1 MSPPSAAPDKFRRVS
16 GGVRGPRWAEES
28 DLASTTAP
36 HCRRTASGLMP
47 PASRRANGC
56 RAPPRGA
63 FPGGVPGDSNR
74 RDALS
79 RRAIAAGSRREIEM
93 TIALRVARRAG
104 ALAGIVGQ
112 GCSAGNPPG
121 RAPSALAPARNL
133 FVPDSVSSFRGGG
146 RDAQLRKCGFA
157 NDRKWDAAV
166 SHPDASLQAAIEKS
180 RLRAESARGTNSAKP
195 VPARMR

>member
-16 GGVRGPRWAEES
+16 GGVRGPRSAEES
-28 DLASTTAP
+28 DFASTTAP
-36 HCRRTASGLMP
+36 PCRRTGERSQASCIAPRNG
-47 PASRRANGC
+47 SRV
-56 RAPPRGA
+56 PPRGA
-63 FPGGVPGDSNR
+63 FPGDVPGNPNR

-79 RRAIAAGSRREIEM
+79 RRATAAGSCRGM

-104 ALAGIVGQ
+104 ALAGILGQ
-112 GCSAGNPPG
+112 GCGAGNPG

>member
-16 GGVRGPRWAEES
+16 GGVRGPRSAEES
-28 DLASTTAP
+28 DFATTTAP
-36 HCRRTASGLMP
+36 HCRRTASGPMP

-56 RAPPRGA
+56 RALPRGA

-74 RDALS
+74 RAALS
-79 RRAIAAGSRREIEM
+79 RRAIAAGSRRGM

-104 ALAGIVGQ
+104 ALAGILGQ
-112 GCSAGNPPG
+112 ECGAGNPPG

-166 SHPDASLQAAIEKS
+166 SHPDASLQAALEKS
-180 RLRAESARGTNSAKP
+180 RLRAESARGTDSAKP